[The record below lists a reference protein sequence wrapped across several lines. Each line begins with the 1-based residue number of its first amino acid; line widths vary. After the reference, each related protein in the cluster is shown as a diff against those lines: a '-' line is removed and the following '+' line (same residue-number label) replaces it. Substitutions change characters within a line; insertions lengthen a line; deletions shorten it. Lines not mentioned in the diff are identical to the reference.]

1 MVTKTLITELKK
13 ARDLFDW
20 TLVTGDMPPVERRR
34 SQRLRVRGRLK
45 KQPDQGLIDPI
56 GAVCFSRTGIFFSEQ
71 YWVEAALSIGLS
83 MEDARDIIAAA
94 NDMTWRTVGST
105 REPDPNKIALRESLI
120 NATRPVAEVDAVSK

>member
-1 MVTKTLITELKK
+1 
-13 ARDLFDW
+13 
-20 TLVTGDMPPVERRR
+20 
-34 SQRLRVRGRLK
+34 
-45 KQPDQGLIDPI
+45 
-56 GAVCFSRTGIFFSEQ
+56 
-71 YWVEAALSIGLS
+71 